1 MTKADLRKYYVERDV
16 SWMYFNHRIL
26 QEAQKDNVPILERMS
41 FLGIYSNNLDEFYRV
56 RVASLNRIIEYA
68 DNGSRDERNKAIR
81 TLKTINA
88 LNVSYAKEYGCATKK
103 IRTALRK
110 ENIYIVNEN
119 EVTEDQAIFLRHYYQ
134 TRLSGYVSPI
144 WFREIKSFSSAADDA
159 IHLIVRLQKENED
172 NKTLVKNYALIEVP
186 VNEMGRFLMLPNDGK
201 KMCIMYLDDI
211 IRFCLPYIFQG
222 MDFNH
227 YEAYSFKFTK
237 DAEMEIDTDLRN
249 GLVQK
254 ITKGVRSRKR
264 GTPIRVL
271 FDGEMPRDMQK
282 RVMAKLNLDNLDT
295 VLPGSRY
302 HNHKDLMKF
311 PDCGREEL
319 KYPKW
324 PPIHKKEF
332 NDVGILDSIRVK
344 DRFIHVPYHSFD
356 SYIQLLREAAIS
368 KNVKSIKTT
377 LYRLAKDS
385 QVIRAL
391 ICAAENGKK
400 VTVVIELLARFDEA
414 SNIGWSKKMQ
424 DAGINVIFGVE
435 GLKVHSKITHIATR
449 TGDIAVI
456 STGNF
461 HEGNASCYTDF
472 MMMTA
477 RKHIV
482 NEVNQVFDFILR
494 PYKPVLFKEL
504 LVSPNDMRQKFLHLI
519 DVEIKN
525 KRAGKPAYI
534 MGKINHIVDERIVQK
549 LYQASSEGVKID
561 MLVRGNCSLV
571 TGVPG
576 LSDNIHLTGIIDKYL
591 EHARIF
597 IFCNGGDE
605 KYYIGSADWMTR
617 NLDRRIEVVAPV
629 YEPELKAD
637 LKQIVEF
644 GLCDNMQGRIVD
656 GTGRN
661 TPVGKEIKAPFRSQE
676 ELYKY
681 YQNKEND

>member
-1 MTKADLRKYYVERDV
+1 MTKADLGKYYVERDV

-26 QEAQKDNVPILERMS
+26 QEAEKDNVPILERMS
-41 FLGIYSNNLDEFYRV
+41 FLGIYSNNLDEFFRV

-68 DNGSRDERNKAIR
+68 DSGSKTERNKAIR
-81 TLKTINA
+81 TLKTINS
-88 LNVSYAKEYGCATKK
+88 LNVAYAKEYGCTIKK
-103 IRTALRK
+103 IRAALKK
-110 ENIYIVNEN
+110 EKIFIVNEK
-119 EVTEDQAIFLRHYYQ
+119 EVTEKQSAFVRDYYQ
-134 TRLSGYVSPI
+134 SQLSGYISPI
-144 WFREIKSFSSAADDA
+144 WFSGIKSFSSSADDV
-159 IHLIVRLQKENED
+159 IHLIVRLQKFNE
-172 NKTLVKNYALIEVP
+172 VKRTSVRSYALIELP
-186 VNEMGRFLMLPNDGK
+186 VGEMGRFVMLPKDGDK
-201 KMCIMYLDDI
+201 VCIMYLDDI
-211 IRFCLPYIFQG
+211 IRLCLPYIFQG
-222 MDFNH
+222 MEYSS

-254 ITKGVRSRKR
+254 ISKGVKSRKR

-271 FDGEMPRDMQK
+271 FDGDMPRDMQK
-282 RVMAKLNLDNLDT
+282 RLMAKLNLDNLDT
-295 VLPGSRY
+295 VLSGIRY
-302 HNHKDLMKF
+302 QNHKDLMKF
-311 PDCGREEL
+311 PDCGKKNL
-319 KYPKW
+319 KYPEW
-324 PPIHKKEF
+324 APVYKKEF
-332 NDVGILDSIRVK
+332 NDVGILDSIRKK

-368 KNVKSIKTT
+368 KSVKSIKTT

-449 TGDIAVI
+449 TGDVAVI

-477 RKHIV
+477 RKPIV
-482 NEVNQVFDFILR
+482 SEVSQVFDFILR
-494 PYKPVLFKEL
+494 PYRPVRFSEL
-504 LVSPNDMRQKFLHLI
+504 LVSPNDMRRKFLHLI
-519 DVEIKN
+519 DEEIRN
-525 KRAGKPAYI
+525 KRVGKPAYI
-534 MGKINHIVDERIVQK
+534 MCKINHIVDERIVQK
-549 LYQASSEGVKID
+549 LYQASAEGVKID
-561 MLVRGNCSLV
+561 MLVRGNCSII
-571 TGVPG
+571 TGIPG
-576 LSDNIHLTGIIDKYL
+576 VSDNIHLTGIIDRYL
-591 EHARIF
+591 EHSRIF

-617 NLDRRIEVVAPV
+617 NFDRRIEVVAPV

-644 GLCDNMQGRIVD
+644 GLCDNKQGRIVD
-656 GTGRN
+656 GTGGN
-661 TPVGKEIKAPFRSQE
+661 LPIVSDISTPFRSQE

-681 YQNKEND
+681 YQNKEK

>member
-1 MTKADLRKYYVERDV
+1 MTKADLGKYYVERDV

-26 QEAQKDNVPILERMS
+26 QEAEKDNVPILERMS
-41 FLGIYSNNLDEFYRV
+41 FLGIYSNNLDEFFRV

-68 DNGSRDERNKAIR
+68 DSGSKAERNKAIR
-81 TLKTINA
+81 TLKTINS
-88 LNVSYAKEYGCATKK
+88 LNVAYAKEYGCTIKK
-103 IRTALRK
+103 IRAALKK
-110 ENIYIVNEN
+110 EKIFIVNEK
-119 EVTEDQAIFLRHYYQ
+119 EVTEKQSAFVRDYYQ
-134 TRLSGYVSPI
+134 SQLSGYISPI
-144 WFREIKSFSSAADDA
+144 WFSGIKSFSSSADDV
-159 IHLIVRLQKENED
+159 IHLIVRLQKFNE
-172 NKTLVKNYALIEVP
+172 VKRTSVRSYALIELP
-186 VNEMGRFLMLPNDGK
+186 VGEMGRFVMLPKDGDK
-201 KMCIMYLDDI
+201 VCIMYLDDI
-211 IRFCLPYIFQG
+211 IRLCLPYIFQG
-222 MDFNH
+222 MEYSS

-254 ITKGVRSRKR
+254 ISKGVKSRKR

-271 FDGEMPRDMQK
+271 FDGDMPRDMQK
-282 RVMAKLNLDNLDT
+282 RLMAKLNLDNLDT
-295 VLPGSRY
+295 VLSGIRY
-302 HNHKDLMKF
+302 QNHKDLMKF
-311 PDCGREEL
+311 PDCGKKNL
-319 KYPKW
+319 KYPEW
-324 PPIHKKEF
+324 APVYKKEF
-332 NDVGILDSIRVK
+332 NDVGILDSIRKK

-368 KNVKSIKTT
+368 KSVKSIKTT

-449 TGDIAVI
+449 TGDVAVI

-477 RKHIV
+477 RKPIV
-482 NEVNQVFDFILR
+482 SEVSQVFDFILR
-494 PYKPVLFKEL
+494 PYRPVRFSEL
-504 LVSPNDMRQKFLHLI
+504 LVSPNDMRRKFLHLI
-519 DVEIKN
+519 DEEIRN
-525 KRAGKPAYI
+525 KRVGKPAYI
-534 MGKINHIVDERIVQK
+534 MCKINHIVDERIVQK
-549 LYQASSEGVKID
+549 LYQASAEGVKID
-561 MLVRGNCSLV
+561 MLVRGNCSII
-571 TGVPG
+571 TGIPG
-576 LSDNIHLTGIIDKYL
+576 VSDNIHLTGIIDRYL
-591 EHARIF
+591 EHSRIF

-617 NLDRRIEVVAPV
+617 NFDRRIEVVAPV

-644 GLCDNMQGRIVD
+644 GLCDNKQGRIVD
-656 GTGRN
+656 GTGGN
-661 TPVGKEIKAPFRSQE
+661 LPIVSDISTPFRSQE

-681 YQNKEND
+681 YQNKEK